1 MMLNGEFKVIQF
13 TLNSLF
19 KGQPDCFVRRLC
31 APNASKRLN
40 VMVHEAGAADQ
51 RGEGQQAGVE
61 SEQDQG

>member
-1 MMLNGEFKVIQF
+1 MSSKEFQF

-19 KGQPDCFVRRLC
+19 KGQPDCLVRRVC
-31 APNASKRLN
+31 TPNAGKRLN

-51 RGEGQQAGVE
+51 RGEGRQAGVE